1 MFVLP
6 ASSLYNNQ
14 QTQDTYLARG
24 NGPSKVLVETMQD
37 VTAHATGKNIT
48 APDGVHTYPEILILQ
63 WKKGSNSATLTL
75 TNPTIVVSQNPV
87 VNTNA
92 YPETLY
98 ITGCWVQVHLM
109 YSGMAAT
116 KPQAPLQSGR
126 LCIHTSQNLSGNM

>member
-24 NGPSKVLVETMQD
+24 NEPSKVLVETMQD
-37 VTAHATGKNIT
+37 VTAHASGKNIT

-92 YPETLY
+92 T
-98 ITGCWVQVHLM
+98 I
-109 YSGMAAT
+109 
-116 KPQAPLQSGR
+116 
-126 LCIHTSQNLSGNM
+126 SGNPLYNRLLGTGTLNVQWDGSNETASAPAIWEVMYTH